1 MAMKLG
7 RKAYKWNKIC
17 FSLGNEIFWP
27 KPGGL
32 TASPWRPST
41 NLEEPLSLL
50 VQDRQHEDFSLFQM
64 TTWLMSFA

>member
-1 MAMKLG
+1 MKLG
-7 RKAYKWNKIC
+7 RKACKWNKIC
-17 FSLGNEIFWP
+17 FSLGTEIFWP

-32 TASPWRPST
+32 TASPRRASM
-41 NLEEPLSLL
+41 NLEELLSLL